1 MSREDDLH
9 LRLGRIRDRGTARH
23 KRFVGRVLVSSQKA
37 GGWSTGSR
45 IRARSTFG
53 RGRPAAFVASGS
65 LTDRSR
71 RVVVKARVVR
81 QKAGTS
87 APLSAH
93 LRYLRRDGVSKEG
106 EAARMFGAHGQ
117 DCDSRAFAERC
128 EGDRHHFRFMV
139 SPDDALEMTDLRALP
154 AI

>member
-1 MSREDDLH
+1 
-9 LRLGRIRDRGTARH
+9 
-23 KRFVGRVLVSSQKA
+23 
-37 GGWSTGSR
+37 
-45 IRARSTFG
+45 
-53 RGRPAAFVASGS
+53 
-65 LTDRSR
+65 
-71 RVVVKARVVR
+71 
-81 QKAGTS
+81 
-87 APLSAH
+87 
-93 LRYLRRDGVSKEG
+93 LRYLRRDGVSKKG